1 MKLHY
6 SPGAC
11 SLASHIAL
19 HESGLPFTID
29 KLNVP
34 TKTTSSG
41 EDFMRIN
48 PKGYVPTIQLD
59 DGTALTE
66 GAVILQYIADQSPAS
81 GLAPQQ
87 GSMERYRLQEW
98 LNYIA
103 AEIHKS
109 YSPLFNKTASEDI
122 KTNARNMLNKRLPF
136 VEMRLAEHAYLMGA
150 NFTVADA
157 YLFVVLSWSAMVG
170 FDLSSYPKI
179 KAYLANIAQRPAVL
193 AAMKAE
199 GLIQ

>member
-1 MKLHY
+1 MKLYY

-19 HESGLPFTID
+19 HESGLPFVID

-34 TKTTSSG
+34 TKTTASG

-59 DGTALTE
+59 DGNVLTE

-98 LNYIA
+98 LNFIA

-109 YSPLFNKTASEDI
+109 YSPLFNKAASEDV
-122 KTNARNMLNKRLPF
+122 KANARNMLNRRLPV
-136 VEMRLAEHAYLMGA
+136 VEKRLAEHPYLMGA

-157 YLFVVLSWSAMVG
+157 YLFVVLSWSTKVG
-170 FDLSSYPKI
+170 FDLSPYPKI
-179 KAYLANIAQRPAVL
+179 KDYLTTIATRPAVL

-199 GLIQ
+199 GLIP